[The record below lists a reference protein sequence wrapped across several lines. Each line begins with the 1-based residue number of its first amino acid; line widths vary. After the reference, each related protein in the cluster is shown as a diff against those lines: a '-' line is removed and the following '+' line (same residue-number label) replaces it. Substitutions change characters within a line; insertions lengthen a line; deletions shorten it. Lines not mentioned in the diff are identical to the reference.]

1 MAARDGA
8 CAAGTGAGAEVDREA
23 LLRARQRLAG
33 RVRETPLV
41 PAPELGERAGGAVW
55 LKAENLQAEGSFKLR
70 GATNRMLALE
80 EGGWRGGVVTASSG
94 NHGRAVSRAARE
106 LGWQAVV
113 VMPEDAPPV
122 KVEACGRLGARVVL
136 HGTSSTARA
145 ELAER
150 LAREEGLAFVPSHDD
165 PDVVAGQGT
174 VAMEILGR
182 LPSCRVI
189 LAPVGGGGLASGV
202 ALAAHHFSS
211 GVEVWGV
218 EPEGSACMYRSL
230 QAGEP
235 VTLEAVSTVADGLRS
250 RRPGSIPFALARRYL
265 KGVLLVTEEEILA
278 TMRYLA
284 RECHL
289 VVEPSGAVAA
299 AALWAGKLDLEG
311 RVAVAVLS
319 GGNVDAALL
328 CRVVGE
334 GA

>member
-1 MAARDGA
+1 MLPTGEDVRRARDR
-8 CAAGTGAGAEVDREA
+8 V
-23 LLRARQRLAG
+23 AG

-41 PAPELGERAGGAVW
+41 PAPELGERAGGEVW
-55 LKAENLQAEGSFKLR
+55 LKAESLQAEGSFKFR
-70 GATNRMLALE
+70 GATNHMLVLQE
-80 EGGWRGGVVTASSG
+80 EGWRGGVVTASSG
-94 NHGRAVSRAARE
+94 NHGRSVSRAARE
-106 LGWQAVV
+106 LGWPAVV
-113 VMPEDAPPV
+113 VMPEDAPAV
-122 KVEACGRLGARVVL
+122 KVEACRRLGARVIL
-136 HGTSSTARA
+136 HGTTSTARA

-150 LAREEGLAFVPSHDD
+150 LSREQGLAFVHSNDD
-165 PDVVAGQGT
+165 PHVVAGQGT
-174 VAMEILGR
+174 VALEIMER

-189 LAPVGGGGLASGV
+189 LAPVGGGGLAAGIS
-202 ALAAHHFSS
+202 LAAGELHP

-235 VTLEAVSTVADGLRS
+235 VTLDTVSTVADGLRA

-289 VVEPSGAVAA
+289 VAEPSGAVAA
-299 AALWAGKLDLEG
+299 AALWAGKLDLRG

-319 GGNVDAALL
+319 GGNVDPALL
-328 CRVVGE
+328 CRVIAE
-334 GA
+334 GV

>member
-1 MAARDGA
+1 VGA
-8 CAAGTGAGAEVDREA
+8 QVGAEGTGVDREA
-23 LLRARQRLAG
+23 LLTARQRLAG

-41 PAPELGERAGGAVW
+41 PAPELGERAGGRVW

-70 GATNRMLALE
+70 GATNRILALAE
-80 EGGWRGGVVTASSG
+80 RGWRGGVVTASSG

-113 VMPEDAPPV
+113 VMPEDAPGV
-122 KVEACGRLGARVVL
+122 KVEACRRLGARVIL
-136 HGTSSTARA
+136 HGTTSTARA

-150 LAREEGLAFVPSHDD
+150 LAREEGLALVHSHDD

-174 VAMEILGR
+174 VAMEILER

-189 LAPVGGGGLASGV
+189 LAPVGGGGLVSGV
-202 ALAAHHFSS
+202 AVAAHHFGT

-230 QAGEP
+230 EAGEP
-235 VTLEAVSTVADGLRS
+235 VTLPAVSTVADGLRT

-265 KGVLLVTEEEILA
+265 RGVLLVTEEEILA
-278 TMRYLA
+278 TMGYLA

-299 AALWAGKLDLEG
+299 AALWAGKLDLRG
-311 RVAVAVLS
+311 SDAVVVLS
-319 GGNVDAALL
+319 GGNVDPALL
-328 CRVVGE
+328 CRVLGE